1 MTSAKRPGQPAE
13 RGRAT
18 TWLDPELTTVLDHV
32 RWLAALLVLLH
43 HARLHTIGSYGG
55 DVASADSV
63 LVRAFFL
70 VTGLGHEAVI
80 GFFVLSGVLVAGRLV
95 ARPPATAAD
104 YGAYLLDRL
113 TRIWVV
119 ALPAL
124 LLSAVVALLAQ
135 RLLGGFHTGL
145 GDRCAPGPADLL
157 ANLLFL
163 HKVFVPTLCSNGPY
177 WSIQN
182 EVWYY
187 LALPAIWLSVTA
199 GAAWL
204 RCVALAALLAAAS
217 ILLLREP
224 FGPQSTLAYL
234 PIWLAGALVATGWR
248 CRLPPALCGALLLMA
263 LLVARAATGWPFLL
277 KDYLVGLALLA
288 LLLALRDGR
297 LPAWW
302 RARGLAGLG
311 RRLAGFSYSL
321 YLTHAPVIYLTRT
334 VLEEA
339 YGMALPIRA
348 VSVPALAIMLVEC
361 LAALAVAWLFYL
373 AFERHTGALRAALRA
388 RLGRRRA
395 ALVRE
400 APEA

>member
-1 MTSAKRPGQPAE
+1 
-13 RGRAT
+13 
-18 TWLDPELTTVLDHV
+18 
-32 RWLAALLVLLH
+32 
-43 HARLHTIGSYGG
+43 
-55 DVASADSV
+55 
-63 LVRAFFL
+63 
-70 VTGLGHEAVI
+70 VI

-124 LLSAVVALLAQ
+124 LLSAAVAQLAQ
-135 RLLGGFHTGL
+135 RLLGGFHTGV
-145 GDRCAPGPADLL
+145 GDRCAPALADLL

-187 LALPAIWLSVTA
+187 LSLPAIWLSLTA
-199 GAAWL
+199 AATWL
-204 RCVALAALLAAAS
+204 RCMALAALLAAAS

-224 FGPQSTLAYL
+224 WGPYSTLAYF
-234 PIWLAGALVATGWR
+234 PIWLAGAVVATGWR
-248 CRLPPALCGALLLMA
+248 CRLPPALCGALLLIA
-263 LLVARAATGWPFLL
+263 LLVARAATEWPFLL

-288 LLLALRDGR
+288 LLLALRDRR

-302 RARGLAGLG
+302 RAPGLANLG

-321 YLTHAPVIYLTRT
+321 YLTHAPVIYLSRT
-334 VLEEA
+334 VLDEV
-339 YGMALPIRA
+339 YGVALPIRA
-348 VSVPALAIMLVEC
+348 VTVPALAVMLAEC
-361 LAALAVAWLFYL
+361 LAALAVGWLFYL
-373 AFERHTGALRAALRA
+373 VFERHTGAMRAAFRA
-388 RLGRRRA
+388 RLNRRRA
-395 ALVRE
+395 ALGRE
-400 APEA
+400 APEAQRLRAARPPGRTSAPSARHR